1 MNFEILSFKT
11 AQNPDQNLIKIQ
23 PNPVNIR
30 LNPTKSGQ
38 NPPKSDQNP
47 AKSGPESTEKKVPEK
62 RAPGPQNGGPGGP
75 KIDKK
80 PPKMRSGIEVRKRH
94 QKSAESDPLRP
105 PKSMVS
111 LHRGYKI
118 TKSRD
123 LQKGTQMAPKNR
135 PKSTQNPPKSVPGAV
150 PKNHRKKVAGKS
162 GKRPPRTPKTEPEIH
177 QKSSK
182 NGLWAARGVRR
193 RPLAGK
199 GGPGGGYPPKKTPN
213 HQKNHN
219 PDQKKHRTEN
229 RNADLG
235 DQTRTHRPQNRL
247 RPHPKPTQNDTYLD
261 TCHFTSPRSPRDP

>member
-1 MNFEILSFKT
+1 MSKNTSRGTPL
-11 AQNPDQNLIKIQ
+11 QRQPDVRFG
-23 PNPVNIR
+23 PR
-30 LNPTKSGQ
+30 RGTR
-38 NPPKSDQNP
+38 NPPKS
-47 AKSGPESTEKKVPEK
+47 GPKYTEKKVPEK
-62 RAPGPQNGGPGGP
+62 RAPGPQNGGPGGT
-75 KIDKK
+75 KIDQK
-80 PPKMRSGIEVRKRH
+80 PPKMRSGIEVRKSHR
-94 QKSAESDPLRP
+94 KSAETDPLRP

-123 LQKGTQMAPKNR
+123 LQKGTQMAPKYP
-135 PKSTQNPPKSVPGAV
+135 PKSTQNPPKSAPGAV

-199 GGPGGGYPPKKTPN
+199 GGPGGGYPPKKTLKSP
-213 HQKNHN
+213 KK
-219 PDQKKHRTEN
+219 PPSGTEKHRTEN
-229 RNADLG
+229 RNADRR
-235 DQTRTHRPQNRL
+235 DQTRTHRPSRRPQNRP
-247 RPHPKPTQNDTYLD
+247 RPHQNPTQNDTYLD

>member
-1 MNFEILSFKT
+1 MSKNTSRGPL
-11 AQNPDQNLIKIQ
+11 
-23 PNPVNIR
+23 PNVR
-30 LNPTKSGQ
+30 PTSSSAPPGGTL
-38 NPPKSDQNP
+38 NPPKS
-47 AKSGPESTEKKVPEK
+47 GPKYTEKKVPEK

-118 TKSRD
+118 TKSGI
-123 LQKGTQMAPKNR
+123 LQKGTQMAPKNL

-193 RPLAGK
+193 HPLAGK
-199 GGPGGGYPPKKTPN
+199 GGPGGGYPPKKTLKS
-213 HQKNHN
+213 QKNN
-219 PDQKKHRTEN
+219 PEQKKHRTEN
-229 RNADLG
+229 RNADRR
-235 DQTRTHRPQNRL
+235 DQTRTHQTHRPSRRPQNRL
-247 RPHPKPTQNDTYLD
+247 RPHQNPTQNDTYLD